1 MMDKILKVATL
12 SRTFSRNSRPR
23 ASRLP
28 SRESRARLDLRL
40 TMSLLLFKIA
50 ITPLLVLGATLL
62 QRRFG
67 GSIGGLL
74 TGLPLTSAPL
84 SVFLALENGPGFAS
98 RAAVGTLLGLTG
110 TAGFCAIYARAAR
123 GTRWAPALVLAS
135 LASAGWFL
143 VLARLPQRPGM
154 AAMVFPALVAL
165 ALLAGRQG
173 PILPAPHPWW
183 DLPARMLLALAVV
196 LGITAAS
203 LHLGPTWSGLLA
215 ALPVLSATMGSFT
228 HRHAGPEAARALLR
242 GIIVGCLGVAAFNL
256 AVALCLQRVGTG
268 AGYAVAV
275 LGALSVA
282 ALGHLA
288 FAGPLRATNEL
299 QEGSRRA

>member
-1 MMDKILKVATL
+1 
-12 SRTFSRNSRPR
+12 
-23 ASRLP
+23 
-28 SRESRARLDLRL
+28 
-40 TMSLLLFKIA
+40 MSLLLLKIA

-84 SVFLALENGPGFAS
+84 SVFLALQNGPDFAS

-110 TAGFCAIYARAAR
+110 TAGFCATYARTAR
-123 GTRWAPALVLAS
+123 GRRWAPALVLAS
-135 LASAGWFL
+135 LASGVWFL

-154 AAMVFPALVAL
+154 AAAIVFPALVAL

-173 PILPAPHPWW
+173 PVLPAPHPWW
-183 DLPARMLLALAVV
+183 DLPARMVFALAVV
-196 LGITAAS
+196 LGITAVS
-203 LHLGPTWSGLLA
+203 LHLGATWSGLLA
-215 ALPVLSATMGSFT
+215 ALPVLSATMGGFT
-228 HRHAGPEAARALLR
+228 HRQAGPEAARALLR
-242 GIIVGCLGVAAFNL
+242 GIIVGCLGAAAFNL
-256 AVALCLQRVGTG
+256 AVALWLQRVGMG

-288 FAGPLRATNEL
+288 FAGPGGAMNVLKESSPRA
-299 QEGSRRA
+299 